1 VAPASADAS
10 AAVTSWHGSTGVG
23 GPLESAAAGADE
35 TGAAGAALD
44 DATLAEADRDAGA
57 LGVDD
62 AVADDEAVFGS
73 TTFGGAVAACFV
85 DLQPLTNKTEHIPTL
100 RTAVCRRIF
109 VPSLVA

>member
-1 VAPASADAS
+1 
-10 AAVTSWHGSTGVG
+10 
-23 GPLESAAAGADE
+23 
-35 TGAAGAALD
+35 
-44 DATLAEADRDAGA
+44 
-57 LGVDD
+57 
-62 AVADDEAVFGS
+62 VFGS